1 LLADLICVGNEL
13 LTGLIENSNSG
24 FLARR
29 LWSTGIPV
37 RESIVVA
44 DNLGSIKSALNRALE
59 ESDLVIVTGGLGPTD
74 DDLTRESVA
83 SILNLPLL
91 VSEYWMNK
99 LNQIFLARGF
109 AMPQNNLKQAHV
121 IEGSVLLEN
130 KRGTAP
136 GLLINHHEKIIV
148 LLPGPP
154 HEMQLIFDELVLPYI
169 VKHNGSKLTKVKT
182 LKCFGL
188 GESALEEK
196 IKKIGG
202 ADLPALSYVARGYE
216 VNLQIKGSGDRYTA
230 DAYIN
235 QIEQK
240 IREII
245 GDFIYGKDDDTL
257 AGSVAELLV
266 SHNLTLALAESCSGG
281 LLSDLLTDIPGSS
294 RYYKGGLVA
303 YSRSAKQNLLGVDK
317 EILERDGEVSESTA
331 QAMAEQARLL
341 LLADFGIGIT
351 GIAGPESDASQSP
364 VGLVYIA
371 VASPGGCACEQL
383 TISGGRRVI
392 KERAAQYALAMLRKA
407 LIETVREVQK

>member
-1 LLADLICVGNEL
+1 M

-29 LWSTGIPV
+29 LWSKGIPV

-83 SILNLPLL
+83 SILGLPLL
-91 VSEYWMNK
+91 VSEQWQTK
-99 LNQIFLARGF
+99 LNQLFQDRGIT
-109 AMPQNNLKQAHV
+109 MPQNNLKQAHV
-121 IEGSVLLEN
+121 IKGSVLLEN

-136 GLLINHHEKIIV
+136 GLLINHHDKIIV

-169 VKHNGSKLTKVKT
+169 VKRNSSKLTKVKT

-196 IKKIGG
+196 IKEFGG

-216 VNLQIKGSGDRYTA
+216 VNLQIKGSGDRFTA
-230 DAYIN
+230 DAFIN

-240 IREII
+240 IRAVL
-245 GDFIYGKDDDTL
+245 GDFIFGQDDDTL
-257 AGSVAELLV
+257 AGSVADLLV
-266 SHNLTLALAESCSGG
+266 IHNLTLALAESCTGG

-303 YSRSAKQNLLGVDK
+303 YSRSAKQNLLGVDT
-317 EILERDGEVSESTA
+317 EVLERNGEVSEITA
-331 QAMAEQARLL
+331 QAMAEQARSLFI
-341 LLADFGIGIT
+341 ADFGIGIT

-371 VASPGGCACEQL
+371 IASPGGCVCEQL
-383 TISGGRRVI
+383 TISGGRRII

-407 LIETVREVQK
+407 LLKTIREMQK

>member
-44 DNLGSIKSALNRALE
+44 DDESSIKKALNRALE
-59 ESDLVIVTGGLGPTD
+59 ESNLVIVTGGLGPTD

-83 SILNLPLL
+83 SILGLPLL
-91 VSEYWMNK
+91 VSEHWMNK
-99 LNQIFLARGF
+99 LKQIFLARGF

-121 IEGSVLLEN
+121 IEGSTLLEN

-136 GLLINHHEKIIV
+136 GLLINHHDKIIV

-154 HEMQLIFDELVLPYI
+154 HEMQLIFDELVLPYL
-169 VKHNGSKLTKVKT
+169 VERNCSKLTKVKT

-196 IKKIGG
+196 IKEFGG
-202 ADLPALSYVARGYE
+202 TDLPALSYVARGYE
-216 VNLQIKGSGDRYTA
+216 VNLQIKGSGDRDTA
-230 DAYIN
+230 DADIN
-235 QIEQK
+235 QVEQK
-240 IREII
+240 IRAVL
-245 GDFIYGKDDDTL
+245 GDYIYGIDDDTL
-257 AGSVAELLV
+257 AGSVADLLV
-266 SHNLTLALAESCSGG
+266 RHNLTLALAESCSGG
-281 LLSDLLTDIPGSS
+281 LLSDLVTDIPGSS
-294 RYYKGGLVA
+294 RYYKGGFVA
-303 YSRSAKQNLLGVDK
+303 YSRSAKQNLLGIDK
-317 EILERDGEVSESTA
+317 EILESDGEVSEATA
-331 QAMAEQARLL
+331 RAMAEQAQSLF
-341 LLADFGIGIT
+341 LADFGIGVT
-351 GIAGPESDASQSP
+351 GIAGPESDASQRP

-371 VASPGGCACEQL
+371 VASPDGCECVQL

-392 KERAAQYALAMLRKA
+392 KERVAQYALAMLRKV
-407 LIETVREVQK
+407 LLETVRKGQK

>member
-44 DNLGSIKSALNRALE
+44 DDKDSIKSALNRALR
-59 ESDLVIVTGGLGPTD
+59 ESDLAIITGGLGPTD
-74 DDLTRESVA
+74 DDLTREAVA
-83 SILNLPLL
+83 SILGLPLL
-91 VSEYWMNK
+91 VSDYWKNK
-99 LNQIFLARGF
+99 LNQLFLSRGI
-109 AMPQNNLKQAHV
+109 AMPQNNLKQAN
-121 IEGSVLLEN
+121 IIKGSMLLEN

-136 GLLINHHEKIIV
+136 GMIINHDNKIIV

-154 HEMQLIFDELVLPYI
+154 HEMQLIFDELVIPYL
-169 VKHNGSKLTKVKT
+169 VERNGTKLTKVKT

-188 GESALEEK
+188 GESALEER
-196 IKKIGG
+196 IKELGG

-216 VNLQIKGSGDRYTA
+216 VNLQIKGSGKSDIA
-230 DAYIN
+230 DAYIS
-235 QIEQK
+235 QVEQK
-240 IREII
+240 IRAILGEH
-245 GDFIYGKDDDTL
+245 IYGADDDTL
-257 AGSVAELLV
+257 AELVANLFV
-266 SHNLTLALAESCSGG
+266 SHNLTLALAESCTGG

-294 RYYKGGLVA
+294 KYYKGGLVA
-303 YSRSAKQNLLGVDK
+303 YSSAAKQNLLGVEK
-317 EILERDGEVSESTA
+317 EILEREGEVSETTA
-331 QAMAEQARLL
+331 RAMAEQARSKFS
-341 LLADFGIGIT
+341 ADFGLGVT

-371 VASPGGCACEQL
+371 VAFPGRCECERL
-383 TISGGRRVI
+383 TINGGRRVI

-407 LIETVREVQK
+407 LLETVK

>member
-1 LLADLICVGNEL
+1 MLADLICVGNEL

-29 LWSTGIPV
+29 LWSRGIPV

-44 DNLGSIKSALNRALE
+44 DDESSIKSALIRALE

-83 SILNLPLL
+83 SILGLPLL
-91 VSEYWMNK
+91 VSEQWKIK
-99 LNQIFLARGF
+99 LNQLFLARGV
-109 AMPQNNLKQAHV
+109 AMPQNNLKQAHL
-121 IEGSVLLEN
+121 IEGSILLEN

-136 GLLINHHEKIIV
+136 GLLINHLDKIIV

-169 VKHNGSKLTKVKT
+169 VKRNGSKLTKVKT

-196 IKKIGG
+196 IKEFGG

-235 QIEQK
+235 QVEQK
-240 IREII
+240 IRAVL
-245 GDFIYGKDDDTL
+245 GDYIYGLDDDTL
-257 AGSVAELLV
+257 AGSVADILV
-266 SHNLTLALAESCSGG
+266 SHNLKLALAESCSGG

-303 YSRSAKQNLLGVDK
+303 YSRSAKQHLLGIDK
-317 EILERDGEVSESTA
+317 KILDHDGEVSEATA
-331 QAMAEQARLL
+331 RQMAEQARLL
-341 LLADFGIGIT
+341 FLADFGVGVT
-351 GIAGPESDASQSP
+351 GIAGPESDASQGP

-371 VASPGGCACEQL
+371 VASPGGCECEQL
-383 TISGGRRVI
+383 TLSGGRRVI

-407 LIETVREVQK
+407 LLKSVREGQE

>member
-1 LLADLICVGNEL
+1 MLADLICVGNEL

-44 DNLGSIKSALNRALE
+44 DDLDSIKTALNRALE
-59 ESDLVIVTGGLGPTD
+59 KSDMVIVTGGLGPTD

-83 SILNLPLL
+83 SILGLSLL
-91 VSEYWMNK
+91 VSEQWKNK
-99 LNQIFLARGF
+99 LSQFFLARGI
-109 AMPQNNLKQAHV
+109 AMPQNNLKQAHI
-121 IEGSVLLEN
+121 IEGSMLLEN

-136 GLLINHHEKIIV
+136 GLLINHHDKIIV

-169 VKHNGSKLTKVKT
+169 VMRNGSKLTKVKT

-196 IKKIGG
+196 IKEFGG
-202 ADLPALSYVARGYE
+202 PDMPALSYIARGYE
-216 VNLQIKGSGDRYTA
+216 VNLQIKGSGDRDTA
-230 DAYIN
+230 DAYIK
-235 QIEQK
+235 QVEQK
-240 IREII
+240 IRVVL
-245 GDFIYGKDDDTL
+245 GDYIYGIDDDTL
-257 AGSVAELLV
+257 ADSVADLFV
-266 SHNLTLALAESCSGG
+266 RHNLTLALAESCSGG

-303 YSRSAKQNLLGVDK
+303 YSRSAKQNLLGVGK
-317 EILERDGEVSESTA
+317 EILERNGEVSEITA
-331 QAMAEQARLL
+331 RAMAEQARLL
-341 LLADFGIGIT
+341 FLADFGIGVT
-351 GIAGPESDASQSP
+351 GIAGPDSDASQSP

-371 VASPGGCACEQL
+371 VASPGGCECDKL
-383 TISGGRRVI
+383 TIGGGRRVI

-407 LIETVREVQK
+407 LLEAAREMQ

>member
-29 LWSTGIPV
+29 LWSIGIPV

-44 DNLGSIKSALNRALE
+44 DDKGSIKSALNRALE
-59 ESDLVIVTGGLGPTD
+59 KSDIVIVTGGLGPTD

-91 VSEYWMNK
+91 VNEQWKNK
-99 LNQIFLARGF
+99 LSQLFLARGIV
-109 AMPQNNLKQAHV
+109 MPLNNLKQAHV
-121 IEGSVLLEN
+121 IEGSLLLEN
-130 KRGTAP
+130 NRGTAP
-136 GLLINHHEKIIV
+136 GLLINQQDKIIV

-169 VKHNGSKLTKVKT
+169 VTRNGNKLTKIKT

-188 GESALEEK
+188 GESALEER
-196 IKKIGG
+196 IKEFGG
-202 ADLPALSYVARGYE
+202 PDIPALSYVARGYE
-216 VNLQIKGSGDRYTA
+216 VNLQIKGSGKRDTV

-235 QIEQK
+235 RAEQK
-240 IREII
+240 IRAVL
-245 GDFIYGKDDDTL
+245 GDYIYGIDDDTL
-257 AGSVAELLV
+257 AGSVADLLT
-266 SHNLTLALAESCSGG
+266 SHNLTLALAESCTGG

-317 EILERDGEVSESTA
+317 EIIELDGEVSEPTA
-331 QAMAEQARLL
+331 RAMAEQARLIFM
-341 LLADFGIGIT
+341 ADFGIGVT
-351 GIAGPESDASQSP
+351 GIAGPESDASKSP
-364 VGLVYIA
+364 VGLVYVA
-371 VASPGGCACEQL
+371 VASPGGCKCEKL
-383 TISGGRRVI
+383 TISGGRRVT

-407 LIETVREVQK
+407 LLETEK